1 MMNKIIILLLSLLT
15 THYSFCQTETFD
27 IATYTPPSGWTKKIQ
42 QDVVTYTTIDNSKG
56 TFCVLAI
63 YTAVASKGDPQK
75 DFASEWSN
83 LVAKLYQT
91 DSNPKTEIQ
100 TTADGW
106 KAVVG
111 AARAR
116 QDTTNFY
123 VVLTVYSG
131 FGKTSSVLITLN
143 DQTYMT
149 QADAVLDNIKLDK
162 NAAIAKSK
170 IFKPDTRTT
179 NNNGSSLV
187 GVWSNSTSAIGNYVT
202 SSGSFVGSA
211 DVNTMEEYEFRSN
224 NAYVYRFFGMSSGK
238 LYYTETN
245 GSYKVNG
252 RNLELT
258 PLTRKGGY
266 SGAIH
271 DEKNWLS
278 KPETFDFYIGPNK
291 WEPGPFLNLHK
302 DGNYYSYPDYP
313 YDYYKR
319 IR

>member
-1 MMNKIIILLLSLLT
+1 MKKIITLLLSILAM
-15 THYSFCQTETFD
+15 HHPFCQTETFD
-27 IATYTPPSGWTKKIQ
+27 IATYTPPPGWTKNSSR
-42 QDVVTYTTIDNSKG
+42 DYVSYTTIDKTKG
-56 TFCVLAI
+56 TYCVLAI
-63 YTAVASKGDPQK
+63 YTAVTSKGSPQK
-75 DFASEWSN
+75 DFASEWKG

-91 DSNPKTEIQ
+91 DAHPKTEVQ

-131 FGKTSSVLITLN
+131 FGKTSSILITLN
-143 DQTYMT
+143 DQSYMP
-149 QADAVLDNIKLDK
+149 QADAVLDNIRLDK
-162 NAAIAKSK
+162 KAVIAKSK
-170 IFKPDTRTT
+170 TIDPPFRVP
-179 NNNGSSLV
+179 NNNGNSLV
-187 GVWSNSTSAIGNYVT
+187 GVWSNSSAAIGNYVT
-202 SSGSFVGSA
+202 SSGAFVGSA
-211 DVNTMEEYEFRSN
+211 DVNTMEEYEFKPDN
-224 NAYVYRFFGMSSGK
+224 VYVYKFFGMSSGK

-245 GSYKVNG
+245 GSYKING
-252 RNLELT
+252 RSLVLT

-266 SGAIH
+266 SGTIH
-271 DEKNWLS
+271 EEPNWLG
-278 KPETFDFYIGPNK
+278 KPETFDCYIGPNK

-319 IR
+319 IQ